1 MSLLLNFRTSDARL
15 GSGVMPTARL
25 VDYTSSRLRAL
36 CYAARLGEE
45 TPKIVQTFRNLI
57 TPWGDS
63 SLVRTTDWVSDISDD
78 NTPIE
83 FSVAIAG
90 DRVEVRAL
98 FEPQAKE
105 PTLAAHR
112 AVGIEF
118 NERLEREFGANLDR
132 FRAIRELF
140 LPEGMQGQFAVWS
153 SVVFA
158 RGQAPAF
165 KAYLNPLAQGAAH
178 APELVREGL
187 ARLGLG
193 HTWPSL
199 ERTALRRGPHLDELK
214 YFALDLAPS
223 AEARVKIYVRHHSAT
238 PDDLEVASS
247 AASNYVEGE
256 AVDFVRAMRGGD
268 ARLSAR
274 APFTCSSFVGTQ
286 RNHPVSTT
294 IYVPVCAYAQDDA
307 AVLDR
312 VRSYMDERQM
322 DSSAYE
328 SLVWGFA
335 NRPLAEGVGMQPW
348 IALRRIDAVTRMT
361 IYLASEANRVHE
373 PGTVPAPT
381 EDRSSFLDGHA
392 GAICA

>member
-1 MSLLLNFRTSDARL
+1 MSQAR
-15 GSGVMPTARL
+15 
-25 VDYTSSRLRAL
+25 SSA
-36 CYAARLGEE
+36 
-45 TPKIVQTFRNLI
+45 
-57 TPWGDS
+57 
-63 SLVRTTDWVSDISDD
+63 WVSDISDD
-78 NTPIE
+78 NTPVE

-90 DRVEVRAL
+90 ERVEVRAL
-98 FEPQAKE
+98 FEPQAAE
-105 PTLAAHR
+105 PTLAAQR
-112 AVGIEF
+112 TVGIEF
-118 NERLEREFGANLDR
+118 NERLEREFGANLER
-132 FRAIRELF
+132 FRLIRELF

-158 RGQAPAF
+158 HGQPPAF
-165 KAYLNPLAQGAAH
+165 KAYLNPLARGAAH
-178 APELVREGL
+178 ASELVREGL

-199 ERTALRRGPHLDELK
+199 ERTALRRGRELDELK
-214 YFALDLAPS
+214 YFALDLTPS

-247 AASNYVEGE
+247 SASNYVAGE
-256 AVDFVRAMRGGD
+256 AVDFVRAMRGSD
-268 ARLSAR
+268 QRLTAR

-286 RNHPVSTT
+286 RNQPVSTT

-312 VRSYMDERQM
+312 VRNYMDERQM

-361 IYLASEANRVHE
+361 IYLASEANRVHA

-381 EDRSSFLDGHA
+381 EDRSAFLDENQH
-392 GAICA
+392 AICA